1 MCNFHSKQ
9 YSTKANIINGL
20 CVYLPTINWD
30 AQQFSH
36 QQTFVS
42 ACVEQ
47 AKSSRAGSRPPS
59 QTVSRLM
66 VSGPR

>member
-9 YSTKANIINGL
+9 YSTKANITNGL

-42 ACVEQ
+42 ACV
-47 AKSSRAGSRPPS
+47 
-59 QTVSRLM
+59 
-66 VSGPR
+66 